1 MGVRLRFRR
10 RRPETLRI
18 TPNTLSARIALL
30 IVLVMI
36 GSQIVTVTLF
46 RQYRTGL
53 VSQRVAE
60 IIASHARS
68 MTLALEILES
78 AQRNAL
84 IEKSRSDSGAQ
95 LFPARQFSPPAREP
109 GPPFTR
115 RIADRL
121 KPVLGPDMQV
131 LFQDGDRPTLWVQ
144 FRAAGELYW
153 AGFPA
158 SRFEME
164 TPWTLI
170 AVVFGLVGVAVGGA
184 FLVVWRI
191 NRPLRQLSSSA
202 SALGKGEMPAPVE
215 ITGPEEVRSLS
226 RNFNRMAEDLKE
238 LEADRALLLAGVSHD
253 LRTPLARLRLGTEMM
268 TDASLRNGM
277 IQDIQDMDRIIG
289 QFISFVRD
297 SGNEPDELVDL
308 NEMVDGTCTRYRRLG
323 HTIAVDLQPLPPL
336 RIKPTAMQR
345 LLGNLLD
352 NALRH
357 GAEPIEVRTLAK
369 EGVITLSVIDHG
381 PGIPATELE
390 RMKQPFTRLDAARGG
405 KGTTGLGLAIVE
417 RIARLHGGKFILANR
432 PEGGL
437 DATVEWPMQ
446 PDPST

>member
-1 MGVRLRFRR
+1 MK
-10 RRPETLRI
+10 I
-18 TPNTLSARIALL
+18 IPNTLFGRIALL

-46 RQYRTGL
+46 RHYRSGL
-53 VSQRVAE
+53 ISQRVAE

-68 MTLALEILES
+68 MTLALEILEPT
-78 AQRNAL
+78 QRNAL
-84 IEKSRSDSGAQ
+84 IEKSRLDPGAQ
-95 LFPARQFSPPAREP
+95 LYPAQQFSPPAREP

-121 KPVLGPDMQV
+121 KPALGPDTQV
-131 LFQDGDRPTLWVQ
+131 LFQAGERPTLWVQ

-164 TPWTLI
+164 TPWTLV

-184 FLVVWRI
+184 FLMVWRI
-191 NRPLRQLSSSA
+191 NRPLRQLSASA
-202 SALGKGEMPAPVE
+202 SALGRGEMPAPVE
-215 ITGPEEVRSLS
+215 ITGPEEVRRLS
-226 RNFNRMAEDLKE
+226 RNFNRMAENLKE
-238 LEADRALLLAGVSHD
+238 LETDRALLLAGVSHD

-268 TDASLRNGM
+268 NDASLRDGM

-297 SGNEPDELVDL
+297 SGNEPDELVDF
-308 NEMVDGTCTRYRRLG
+308 NEMVDGICERYRRLG
-323 HTIAVDLQPLPPL
+323 HVITADLQPLPPL

-345 LLGNLLD
+345 VLGNLLD

-357 GAEPIEVRTLAK
+357 GAEPIKVKTQKTGEKIV
-369 EGVITLSVIDHG
+369 LSVIDQG
-381 PGIPATELE
+381 PGIPTTELE
-390 RMKQPFTRLDAARGG
+390 RMKQPFTQLDAARSGNG
-405 KGTTGLGLAIVE
+405 STGLGLAIVE
-417 RIARLHGGKFILANR
+417 RIARLHGGEFILANQ

-437 DATVEWPMQ
+437 EARVEWPVQ
-446 PDPST
+446 PVPSI